1 MTKPPQPTN
10 PAGKSPDEVLRL
22 GFLASHGGSNLQ
34 AIIEACKM
42 GRLKAEVRVVISNN
56 SSSIALE
63 RARRE
68 GIPYRHLSGRT
79 HPEPGGLDRAIV
91 DTLEAREVNL
101 VVLGGYMK
109 QLGPDTLSQY
119 ARRIL
124 NIHPALLPKYGG
136 KGMYG
141 RRVHEAVLAA
151 GERVTGATIHFV
163 DEEYD
168 RGEIIAQSEVP
179 VENGDTVETL
189 GGRVLGREHEI
200 YVETLQ
206 RISLGEIDVGLKGR
220 GN

>member
-1 MTKPPQPTN
+1 MIQLK
-10 PAGKSPDEVLRL
+10 L

-34 AIIEACKM
+34 AIIEASKT
-42 GRLKAEVRVVISNN
+42 GRLNAEVRVVISNN
-56 SSSIALE
+56 SSSMALE
-63 RARRE
+63 RARRS
-68 GIPYRHLSGRT
+68 GIAYRHLSART
-79 HPEPGGLDRAIV
+79 HPVPEELDRAIV
-91 DTLEAREVNL
+91 DTLEAHEVNL

-109 QLGPDTLSQY
+109 RLGPDTLSQY

-124 NIHPALLPKYGG
+124 NIHPALLPKYGE

-151 GERVTGATIHFV
+151 GERVTGVTIHIV

-168 RGEIIAQSEVP
+168 RGEIIAQSEVQ
-179 VENGDTVETL
+179 VEDGDTVETL
-189 GGRVLGREHEI
+189 SKRVLGREHEF

-220 GN
+220 GD